1 VRPIY
6 SIFLVFIFFGCSS
19 NPEGEK
25 LTNITIA
32 RDVWG
37 VPHIMAKTDA
47 EVAYGLAWVECE
59 DDFVTLQE
67 LMAACKG
74 MLGEIKG
81 KDGLV
86 ADFGIKFM
94 GLQEIVAKKYEQDVT
109 GKFKIYLESFVAGI
123 NAYAS
128 LHPKEV
134 LLDDL
139 FPITGQD
146 VIVGYLL
153 GNLEVSQAGKDL
165 AKIMGGTIIKDL
177 KSEVPKGSN
186 AFAIS
191 KRKTTDDKT
200 YLAINSHQP
209 LEGWYSWYEAHLI
222 SEEGMNI
229 LGGTFAGGICIFHGV
244 NENLGWAHTVNYADF
259 SDVYKLEMHPENE
272 NMYRFDDEWLE
283 LKEKKYKSWLKL
295 AGPIKIPI
303 KKTIFESKYGP
314 TFKTDDGVF
323 AWRFVVGQSIKMAEQ
338 WYEMNKSTNFVEFK
352 KALEIRGLACLNI
365 VYADDEDN
373 IYFLS
378 NGNFPARNIDYNWD
392 EILPGNTSETLWN
405 DKIIPLDSL
414 PQVLNPESGWVF
426 NTNNTPYSASDS
438 LDNFKETS
446 LNKSMGYQPTGVEN
460 NRSTRFLELISQYDS
475 LNYSDFKQIKYDS
488 QYPSKM
494 TTRTA
499 TNLEMMM
506 QLNPNNYPEIADAI
520 QLLNSWD
527 RKSDIKNNTA
537 ALYILSWMHL
547 DSKRKTE
554 NRIETG
560 GTITIE
566 DCIYGITK
574 AKEELLAK
582 YGTLQVELGTLQRH
596 SREQVNLPIGGAPDV
611 LAAIYSSKEKDGTY
625 RATAGES
632 YIELVRFGKDGVEI
646 ETINSYGSSSKENAE
661 HATTQMDYFTN
672 KKLKK
677 MTLDKEEVLKN
688 AVPYFEKAY
697 EIKPDR
703 NILMDLKE
711 AYGQLGDTENYKRVK
726 DLLDSE

>member
-1 VRPIY
+1 MRFIY
-6 SIFLVFIFFGCSS
+6 FSFIILILSGCSS
-19 NPEGEK
+19 IPEGEE

-32 RDVWG
+32 RDIWG

-47 EVAYGLAWVECE
+47 EVAYGLAWAQCE

-81 KDGLV
+81 KEGLV

-94 GLQEIVAKKYEQDVT
+94 GLQEIVARKYEQDVT
-109 GKFKIYLESFVAGI
+109 GKFKIYLESFVAGV

-134 LLDDL
+134 LLKNL

-153 GNLEVSQAGKDL
+153 GNMEVSHAGKDL
-165 AKIMGGTIIKDL
+165 AKILDGTIIKDL
-177 KSEVPKGSN
+177 KSDVPKGSN

-191 KRKTTDDKT
+191 KRKTTDNKT

-222 SEEGMNI
+222 SEEGLNI

-244 NENLGWAHTVNYADF
+244 NENLGWAHTVNHADF
-259 SDVYKLEMHPENE
+259 SDVYKLEMHPEKE
-272 NMYRFDDEWLE
+272 NFYRFDDEWLE
-283 LKEKKYKSWLKL
+283 LKEKNYKSWLKL

-303 KKTIFESKYGP
+303 KRTIYESKYGP

-338 WYEMNKSTNFVEFK
+338 WYEMNKATNFTEFK
-352 KALEIRGLACLNI
+352 KALEIRGLASLNI
-365 VYADDEDN
+365 VYADNQDN

-378 NGNFPARNIDYNWD
+378 NGRLPVRNPDYVWNKV
-392 EILPGNTSETLWN
+392 LPGNTSKTLWN
-405 DKIIPLDSL
+405 EEIIPLDSL

-426 NTNNTPYSASDS
+426 NTNNTPYSATDS
-438 LDNFKETS
+438 LGNFKETT
-446 LNKSMGYQPTGVEN
+446 LNKTMGYQPTGLEN
-460 NRSTRFLELISQYDS
+460 NRSTRFLELISEYDS
-475 LNYSDFKQIKYDS
+475 LNYSDFKRIKYDN

-499 TNLEMMM
+499 INLEIMM
-506 QLNPNNYPEIADAI
+506 QLNPADYPEIADAI
-520 QLLNSWD
+520 QLLNTWN
-527 RKSDIKNNTA
+527 RKNNIKNKTA
-537 ALYILSWMHL
+537 ALFILSWMHL
-547 DSKRKTE
+547 NEKRKTE
-554 NRIETG
+554 NRITKG

-582 YGTLQVELGTLQRH
+582 YGSLQVELGTIQRH
-596 SREQVNLPIGGAPDV
+596 SREEVNLPIGGAPDV
-611 LAAIYSSKEKDGTY
+611 LAAIYSKKEEDGTY
-625 RATAGES
+625 RAFAGES

-661 HATTQMDYFTN
+661 HSTTQMEYFTN
-672 KKLKK
+672 QKLKK
-677 MTLDKEEVLKN
+677 KTLNKEEVLKN
-688 AVPYFEKAY
+688 AVKIYSP
-697 EIKPDR
+697 
-703 NILMDLKE
+703 M
-711 AYGQLGDTENYKRVK
+711 RVK
-726 DLLDSE
+726 E